1 MSILMAVNDGLA
13 ENNWDEA
20 DVCFLIGAILAAI
33 AAIAY
38 GAGVGT
44 VTRPEEG
51 PDHPTDATTTKPTG
65 GTTAVRSPRPNTTT
79 VSSQWW
85 GTLHYRAHEIAA
97 AMMSLAVAAIAFG
110 LFLQ

>member
-1 MSILMAVNDGLA
+1 MSVLLAVNDGIVN
-13 ENNWDEA
+13 NNWDEA
-20 DVCFLIGAILAAI
+20 DVCFIIGAVLAAL

-51 PDHPTDATTTKPTG
+51 PEHPTDATTTRPA
-65 GTTAVRSPRPNTTT
+65 GTAQRTTT

-85 GTLHYRAHEIAA
+85 GMLHYRAHEIAA
-97 AMMSLAVAAIAFG
+97 ALMSLAVAAIAFG